1 MMAEHV
7 LTGFGFGPIQ
17 GGLFAKEAFQSGN
30 FTRMVI
36 AEIDANLVD
45 AIRANKGSYY
55 VNVAGAD
62 GVEPLR
68 IDNVELLNPN
78 VTADRQSLL
87 DALAQSTEIVTS
99 LPSVNFYGAGVAN
112 SVVSLIAGSL
122 KNSSAKATII
132 YTAENNNHA
141 AEILEKAVSEKN
153 AALSQGKV
161 QFLNTVIGKMSR
173 VVTDPTEIAELELK
187 TIAPGIERAFL
198 VEQFNRI
205 LVSRTQIAGFKPG
218 IKVFIEKDDLL
229 PFEEAKLYGHNA
241 IHSLL
246 GFIGAIKGAI
256 SMTELKGDKVVMQI
270 GREAFLKESGAAL
283 VKKYS
288 YLGDELFTEAGFK
301 DYAEDLLLRMTNPY
315 LGDTIARI
323 TRDVVRKLEMDGRI
337 FGTMQLALEHGIE
350 PKNMALGAI
359 AGITVLLQKAEEY
372 NLPDDLSCGDRRQ
385 LDELRIERI
394 LNWLWNGKSCRQIDQ
409 IIKSLKNAKIH
420 LGELTTSSYWE

>member
-30 FTRMVI
+30 FTRIVI
-36 AEIDANLVD
+36 AEIDADLVD
-45 AIRANKGSYY
+45 AVSANKGSYY
-55 VNVAGAD
+55 VNVAKDD
-62 GVEPLR
+62 GIEPLR

-87 DALAQSTEIVTS
+87 EVLSQSTEIVTS
-99 LPSVNFYGAGVAN
+99 LPSVNFYGAGRAN
-112 SVVSLIAGSL
+112 SVVSLIAEGL

-141 AEILEKAVSEKN
+141 AEILEKAVSDKN
-153 AALSQGKV
+153 AVLSQGKV

-173 VVTDPTEIAELELK
+173 VVTDPAEIAELKLR

-205 LVSRTQIAGFKPG
+205 LVSRSQIAGFKPG

-246 GFIGAIKGAI
+246 GFIGAVKGAGSI
-256 SMTELKGDKVVMQI
+256 TELKDDKAVMQI

-283 VKKYS
+283 VKKYA

-301 DYAEDLLLRMTNPY
+301 DFAEDLLVRMTNPY
-315 LGDTIARI
+315 LGDTIARV
-323 TRDVVRKLEMDGRI
+323 TRDVVRKLELDGRI
-337 FGTMQLALEHGIE
+337 FGTMQLALEYGIE

-359 AGITVLLQKAEEY
+359 AGIAILLRKAEEY
-372 NLPDDLSCGDRRQ
+372 NLPEDLRVADWCK
-385 LDELRIERI
+385 LDEVRIERI
-394 LNWLWNGKSCRQIDQ
+394 LNWLWAEKSCRQINQ
-409 IIKSLKNAKIH
+409 IIKSLKSARNN
-420 LGELTTSSYWE
+420 LEELAVS